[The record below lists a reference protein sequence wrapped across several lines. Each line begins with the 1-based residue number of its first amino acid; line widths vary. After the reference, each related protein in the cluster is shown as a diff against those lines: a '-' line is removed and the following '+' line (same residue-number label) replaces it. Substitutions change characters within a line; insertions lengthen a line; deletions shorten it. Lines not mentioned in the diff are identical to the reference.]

1 MATTSTASPTSTTP
15 TDHWQVIA
23 QRKQDARSH
32 LLPKEWLIPQAA
44 LESYMS
50 SPTANVINV
59 PIECGILTA
68 RELEITGSH
77 DAVSLLGMLRRG
89 PVERGYTAEEVATA
103 FCKRAAVAQQVT
115 NCLTEI
121 FFTSAIQRARQ
132 LDADRAANP
141 NTPLPRLWGLPIS
154 LKDCFQ
160 IPGVDSTIG
169 LIHFAEK
176 PCKSH
181 SALPKLLL
189 DLGALFYCK
198 TNVPQ
203 TMMTADSDNNVFGRT
218 LNPHNKRLTAGGS
231 SGGEAALIAM
241 RGSIVGIGTDIAG
254 SIYRIPAHCCGLYG
268 FKPSERVA
276 PYAGQQNPAAPGH
289 AGILPVAGPSATSM
303 RSCELIMQTIMSHEP
318 WKVDVNC
325 LHIPWRGLKAP
336 KEGNLGIGVVE
347 DDGMLTAT
355 SPMRRA
361 LSEAR
366 EKLEKAGME
375 LVDIKLPNVARDIGT
390 AWTSYSLEGCKT
402 VLDYIAAAD
411 EPLVES
417 VKRIGLVW
425 MPAKSLHD
433 LFAWN
438 VARENAETAYRNLWL
453 ENKLDAILTP
463 LAPYTA
469 PPIDCWSAVG
479 LALWNLV
486 DYPSCI
492 IPVGKVEERDV
503 VDHAAKYGENDDKVY
518 SMYTGPENYKDAP
531 TTIQLVGMKQ
541 EDERLAVIA
550 VIVDN
555 ILIA

>member
-1 MATTSTASPTSTTP
+1 M
-15 TDHWQVIA
+15 Q
-23 QRKQDARSH
+23 
-32 LLPKEWLIPQAA
+32 
-44 LESYMS
+44 
-50 SPTANVINV
+50 
-59 PIECGILTA
+59 
-68 RELEITGSH
+68 
-77 DAVSLLGMLRRG
+77 
-89 PVERGYTAEEVATA
+89 
-103 FCKRAAVAQQVT
+103 T

-121 FFTSAIQRARQ
+121 FFTPAIQRARQ
-132 LDADRAANP
+132 LDVDRAADP
-141 NTPLPRLWGLPIS
+141 NTPLPPLWGLPIS

-160 IPGVDSTIG
+160 IPGLDSTIG

-176 PCKSH
+176 PCKSY

-189 DLGALFYCK
+189 DLGAVFYCK

-203 TMMTADSDNNVFGRT
+203 TMMTADSDNNAFGRT

-254 SIYRIPAHCCGLYG
+254 SIRIPAHCCGVYG
-268 FKPSERVA
+268 FKPSERIV

-289 AGILPVAGPSATSM
+289 AGILPVAGPLATSM
-303 RSCELIMQTIMSHEP
+303 RSCELIMKTIMSHDP
-318 WKVDVNC
+318 WKLDVNC

-336 KEGNLGIGVVE
+336 NEGRLRIGVVE

-355 SPMRRA
+355 PPMRRA
-361 LSEAR
+361 LSEAK
-366 EKLEKAGME
+366 EKLEKAGMR
-375 LVDIKLPNVARDIGT
+375 LVDIRLPNVARDIGT

-417 VKRIGLVW
+417 VKRIGLVS

-438 VARENAETAYRNLWL
+438 VAREEAETAYRDLWL
-453 ENKLDAILTP
+453 ESKLDAILNP

-503 VDHAAKYGENDDKVY
+503 VDHAAKYGEDDDKVY
-518 SMYTGPENYKDAP
+518 SMYTGPEDYRDAP

-541 EDERLAVIA
+541 EDERLAVMA
-550 VIVDN
+550 VIVDS
-555 ILIA
+555 ILHA